1 MTNLAAIND
10 VVEHVASG
18 SSLRE
23 EPGVSGSHGPV
34 EHEACHLEAVRQF
47 RTDETQVVQEGI
59 LHICREEKSI
69 IIIQPCKSGQ
79 QKRQILTRNG
89 KATWCCM
96 LESASSP

>member
-34 EHEACHLEAVRQF
+34 EHEARHLEAVR
-47 RTDETQVVQEGI
+47 
-59 LHICREEKSI
+59 
-69 IIIQPCKSGQ
+69 
-79 QKRQILTRNG
+79 
-89 KATWCCM
+89 
-96 LESASSP
+96 